1 VAKALGVGVVASGD
15 PVLTENPFQ
24 SAWIT
29 AKDLG
34 EFVQRSS
41 IDGIQTAQINSI
53 EQLAWSGHVYNL
65 QTESN
70 WYIAEGVIAHNCYP
84 GTDEKTGALAE
95 IKTDYID
102 ACRPYVRNVIR
113 EFQPTR
119 ILAFG
124 TQAIHSLFNRAPGIM
139 AVRRGFSWLL
149 NHHDNRH
156 DCPTWYVNV
165 EGGEQVPWGCRCEPI
180 PVLFLMHPAAACRNR
195 FIKKEWMEDLKWALT
210 TPDDF
215 FRERYIFLRQGR
227 VEEIETVSH
236 TMLALSELEGTCQ
249 QFGKPIVIDVETR
262 GKQFNK
268 DFRIISL
275 AMCIAGENHAYVWTA
290 QALRDP
296 DIVRHLVSTFDD
308 ENNIWVEQS
317 DYDSQVTLFNNKIS
331 EIGASLAERL
341 LPQLNALAP
350 TVVKVVGSFGDL
362 LSWAAQNPFR
372 AIVSALG
379 VSIMKAGIE
388 SVLRSGI
395 ETALKGAFSP
405 GAAGSLSG
413 VGAGGASGKST
424 PGLAGVGATPSAPGG
439 AMGKALATAGAALA
453 ITATAVTIAE
463 VGMLA
468 IDKVFKTKEDAQAKA
483 MELEIDAANK
493 NAADKAAVRQAM
505 VSPEEQRNQIK
516 ELWKQGRFAE
526 AERVA
531 DDMASGK
538 TAVSKDLY
546 DRIAARKQDLDSR
559 IASADEGILRKD
571 DPFYAGYNQDGPM
584 SSIAR
589 AIMPA
594 LSGSLSYITGGEKGT
609 SFDAQAA
616 REAQAGN
623 KEALAAEQK
632 RTNEILA
639 GIKAAVEKGNLGMP
653 AAPTAGTT
661 AIAP

>member
-317 DYDSQVTLFNNKIS
+317 DYDEVSLVAAWGHKLAGERRDTRLIRRLMEPGIKSDLGTMSERVGMGGYKSDFDDLVDLAIKRCIPKKATRSVKSKSSGGWEPLQVELFDDCPDPEARLAIYEGYKSGDKFFEPRTYAYAIVPTRKTSIYNGQDVISTGLYHEMAWPELRRRKNLAMVWDELSCPSGRSYAQMRIWGIPADKQAITTLIHW
-331 EIGASLAERL
+331 AQTQQATAERACRRHL
-341 LPQLNALAP
+341 LD
-350 TVVKVVGSFGDL
+350 TMWSF
-362 LSWAAQNPFR
+362 F
-372 AIVSALG
+372 
-379 VSIMKAGIE
+379 
-388 SVLRSGI
+388 
-395 ETALKGAFSP
+395 
-405 GAAGSLSG
+405 
-413 VGAGGASGKST
+413 
-424 PGLAGVGATPSAPGG
+424 
-439 AMGKALATAGAALA
+439 
-453 ITATAVTIAE
+453 
-463 VGMLA
+463 
-468 IDKVFKTKEDAQAKA
+468 
-483 MELEIDAANK
+483 
-493 NAADKAAVRQAM
+493 
-505 VSPEEQRNQIK
+505 
-516 ELWKQGRFAE
+516 
-526 AERVA
+526 
-531 DDMASGK
+531 
-538 TAVSKDLY
+538 
-546 DRIAARKQDLDSR
+546 
-559 IASADEGILRKD
+559 
-571 DPFYAGYNQDGPM
+571 
-584 SSIAR
+584 
-589 AIMPA
+589 
-594 LSGSLSYITGGEKGT
+594 
-609 SFDAQAA
+609 
-616 REAQAGN
+616 
-623 KEALAAEQK
+623 
-632 RTNEILA
+632 
-639 GIKAAVEKGNLGMP
+639 
-653 AAPTAGTT
+653 
-661 AIAP
+661 